1 MINIFIDTNI
11 FISAFFFDGNE
22 RKILSNHPTNTRYYT
37 SQQVINEIEFV
48 LMNKF
53 QVEKK
58 IVFDFISKL
67 YVKFTLSKP
76 NYNLKLIVRDDKDT
90 DILKSALSAK
100 CKYLITGDKNLLT
113 LKQVENTKIIKSKQ
127 LIKEFNLI

>member
-22 RKILSNHPTNTRYYT
+22 RKILSNPPTNTRYYT

-67 YVKFTLSKP
+67 YVKFILSKP
-76 NYNLKLIVRDDKDT
+76 NYNLNLIVRDDKDT

-100 CKYLITGDKNLLT
+100 CKYLITGDKDLLT
-113 LKQVENTKIIKSKQ
+113 LKQVENTKVIKSKQ